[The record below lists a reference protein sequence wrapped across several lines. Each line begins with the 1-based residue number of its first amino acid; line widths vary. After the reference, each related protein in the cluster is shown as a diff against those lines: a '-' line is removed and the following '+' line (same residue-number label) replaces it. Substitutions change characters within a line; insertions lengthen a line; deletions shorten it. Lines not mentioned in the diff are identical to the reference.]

1 MAARPA
7 PARRRSARR
16 RRRPMR
22 RSGPRA
28 RGGRCRRSSARRARR
43 RSWRRPRRSSPTCP
57 ATPPLPPIV
66 TPLGH
71 ESSPSAP
78 AGLVV
83 AHPHA
88 VPSLTSSAPLPGR
101 PVQRHAAGGES
112 ASTAAPAW
120 EAEEAP
126 VVSRQAESGV
136 DGGRVA
142 LVDGPG
148 RRARAAAD
156 PHRVGGG
163 AVGRRDARVAS
174 ADPDRA
180 VPGPVACGAVA
191 AARRRPRTGA
201 RSRPADI
208 ALPIQA
214 SGRVPTSV
222 SPSPSA
228 APGAGRAPLAPVR
241 RFAELPVEAPAP
253 PVQREA
259 TGRRAGLGAPLPAA
273 PDSAVTERLPMRRP
287 VAGIPVTP
295 ASPAASSATVSRLSD
310 GTHATHD
317 PAPAIAAAP
326 AAPARP
332 LPVLPVARQRQDAAP
347 TPAGRRARLAR
358 RAARCGEPGSVRDLV
373 SLRPSPGL
381 PRRSC
386 RPSARGRC
394 ARP

>member
-1 MAARPA
+1 MAVRPQRER
-7 PARRRSARR
+7 PRGVLRLGRGRRW
-16 RRRPMR
+16 
-22 RSGPRA
+22 
-28 RGGRCRRSSARRARR
+28 RRARR
-43 RSWRRPRRSSPTCP
+43 RLGVGRRVVVAGRGADPAHGRVADAAADPALVGPASGRGAGRAVPRRRARPR
-57 ATPPLPPIV
+57 PLPPIV

-101 PVQRHAAGGES
+101 PVQRHAAAGES

-136 DGGRVA
+136 GGGRVA
-142 LVDGPG
+142 LVVDPG

-156 PHRVGGG
+156 PHRAGGG

-174 ADPDRA
+174 ADPDGA
-180 VPGPVACGAVA
+180 VPGPVACRGGP
-191 AARRRPRTGA
+191 AARRRPPEGA

-273 PDSAVTERLPMRRP
+273 PDSAVAERLPMRRRW
-287 VAGIPVTP
+287 P
-295 ASPAASSATVSRLSD
+295 ASR
-310 GTHATHD
+310 
-317 PAPAIAAAP
+317 
-326 AAPARP
+326 
-332 LPVLPVARQRQDAAP
+332 
-347 TPAGRRARLAR
+347 
-358 RAARCGEPGSVRDLV
+358 
-373 SLRPSPGL
+373 
-381 PRRSC
+381 
-386 RPSARGRC
+386 
-394 ARP
+394 

>member
-1 MAARPA
+1 MTPAAA
-7 PARRRSARR
+7 PE
-16 RRRPMR
+16 
-22 RSGPRA
+22 
-28 RGGRCRRSSARRARR
+28 
-43 RSWRRPRRSSPTCP
+43 
-57 ATPPLPPIV
+57 LPPIRTV
-66 TPLGH
+66 AAVA
-71 ESSPSAP
+71 PSAVATP
-78 AGLVV
+78 ASRPLTQT
-83 AHPHA
+83 A
-88 VPSLTSSAPLPGR
+88 PSLAPLPSGR
-101 PVQRHAAGGES
+101 SGG
-112 ASTAAPAW
+112 TTP
-120 EAEEAP
+120 
-126 VVSRQAESGV
+126 
-136 DGGRVA
+136 
-142 LVDGPG
+142 
-148 RRARAAAD
+148 
-156 PHRVGGG
+156 
-163 AVGRRDARVAS
+163 S
-174 ADPDRA
+174 AD
-180 VPGPVACGAVA
+180 
-191 AARRRPRTGA
+191 GA

-317 PAPAIAAAP
+317 PAPAIPAAP

-332 LPVLPVARQRQDAAP
+332 LPVLPVARQRQDAR
-347 TPAGRRARLAR
+347 RRAPPGAAPSSRGV
-358 RAARCGEPGSVRDLV
+358 AARCGEPGSVRDLV
-373 SLRPSPGL
+373 CLRPSPGL

-386 RPSARGRC
+386 PPSAPGRC

>member
-1 MAARPA
+1 M
-7 PARRRSARR
+7 
-16 RRRPMR
+16 
-22 RSGPRA
+22 
-28 RGGRCRRSSARRARR
+28 
-43 RSWRRPRRSSPTCP
+43 
-57 ATPPLPPIV
+57 
-66 TPLGH
+66 
-71 ESSPSAP
+71 
-78 AGLVV
+78 
-83 AHPHA
+83 
-88 VPSLTSSAPLPGR
+88 
-101 PVQRHAAGGES
+101 QRHAAGGES

-126 VVSRQAESGV
+126 VVSRQAEPASTG
-136 DGGRVA
+136 A
-142 LVDGPG
+142 ASPSSWTP
-148 RRARAAAD
+148 AAA
-156 PHRVGGG
+156 PELPPIRT
-163 AVGRRDARVAS
+163 
-174 ADPDRA
+174 
-180 VPGPVACGAVA
+180 VPAVA
-191 AARRRPRTGA
+191 PSAVATPASRPLTQTAPSLVPLSSGRSGGTTPSAEGA

-273 PDSAVTERLPMRRP
+273 PDSAVAERLPMRRP
-287 VAGIPVTP
+287 APGLPVTP
-295 ASPAASSATVSRLSD
+295 ASPAASPATVSRLSD
-310 GTHATHD
+310 GTHDTHD

-332 LPVLPVARQRQDAAP
+332 LPILPVARQRQDAAP
-347 TPAGRRARLAR
+347 TSPGAATVVARDRGPLRRARR
-358 RAARCGEPGSVRDLV
+358 GPRPRP
-373 SLRPSPGL
+373 LRPSPGP

-386 RPSARGRC
+386 PPSARGRC